1 MAYTVPARRWRP
13 AGCEWTGPAP
23 RGVALA
29 LLAIFTVVGVL
40 PAPAAAE
47 PTRLLLQPGST
58 VLGFRAYGF
67 GLLPVDGQFGRFR
80 GTLTLDPAD
89 PAFCRIELEAEA
101 ASLTMPTEAMTEDAL
116 GPDLL
121 NVAVHPRFAY
131 AGPCRDGTVDGS
143 LTLGGV
149 TRPFRPKVEREPG
162 RFVATGLMRRADWGM
177 DARPNMAGP
186 EVRLRITTTLPA
198 AFR

>member
-1 MAYTVPARRWRP
+1 MKRAVLVAAR
-13 AGCEWTGPAP
+13 AASL
-23 RGVALA
+23 VAALA
-29 LLAIFTVVGVL
+29 ATWA
-40 PAPAAAE
+40 APAAAE

-67 GLLPVDGQFGRFR
+67 GMLPVDGQFSRFR
-80 GTLTLDPAD
+80 GILTLDPAD
-89 PAFCRIELEAEA
+89 PGFCRVELEAEA
-101 ASLTMPTEAMTEDAL
+101 ASLEMPTRGMTEDAL

-121 NVAVHPRFAY
+121 NVAAHPRFAY
-131 AGPCRDGTVDGS
+131 AGPCRDGAVDGN

-149 TRPFRPKVEREPG
+149 TRPFQPKVEREGG

-177 DARPNMAGP
+177 GARPNMAGP